1 MELEEIKKYLK
12 VDGNDEDDLLLGLQG
27 AAEEYLVNAGVIKD
41 YTKNLFKIAIK
52 LLISHWYE
60 NRNAVVVGSISKNME
75 FSLSNIIIQLKYS
88 GGDTI

>member
-1 MELEEIKKYLK
+1 MEIDEIKKYLK
-12 VDGNDEDDLLLGLQG
+12 VDGTEEDDLLLGLQG
-27 AAEEYLVNAGVIKD
+27 AAEEYLLNAGVAKD

-88 GGDTI
+88 GGGAE

>member
-12 VDGNDEDDLLLGLQG
+12 VDGNEEDDLLLGLQG
-27 AAEEYLVNAGVIKD
+27 AAEEYLINAGVVKD

-88 GGDTI
+88 GGDTL

>member
-1 MELEEIKKYLK
+1 MELDEIKKYLK
-12 VDGNDEDDLLLGLQG
+12 VDGNEEDDLLLGLQG
-27 AAEEYLVNAGVIKD
+27 AAEEYLINAGAVKD

-60 NRNAVVVGSISKNME
+60 NRSAVVVGSISKNME